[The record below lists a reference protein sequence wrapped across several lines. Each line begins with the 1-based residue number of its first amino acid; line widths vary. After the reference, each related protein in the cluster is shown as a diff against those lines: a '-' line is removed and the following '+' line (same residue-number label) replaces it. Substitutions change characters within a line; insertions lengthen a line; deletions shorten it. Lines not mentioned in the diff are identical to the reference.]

1 MSKKVII
8 AGGGTGGHIFPA
20 IAIGQ
25 ALQRLDK
32 DIELLFVGAKGKME
46 MEKIPQAGFP
56 IIGLDIA
63 GFNRSA
69 LWKNILLPIKL
80 VRSLFQAGSVL
91 KKFKPD
97 VVVGVGGFASF
108 PMLKEAQRKGIPTLI
123 QEQNSYAGKS
133 NQLLGK
139 EARVICVAY
148 EGMDQFFPADKIIQ
162 TGNPV
167 RPQISASTLSRE
179 DGVRYFELDPGR
191 KTVLVFGGSLGAR
204 SINDAI
210 AAGIPQLL
218 DHSLQLVWQTGK
230 GNASEARQEW
240 NGKKGVWA
248 QEFITKMEMA
258 YAAADVVVA
267 RAGAMTIGELCVA
280 GKPVIFVPYPHAAE
294 DHQTV
299 NAMSLVKKDAGLLVA
314 DAAASA
320 ELVPRLL
327 SLCDDAG
334 LQQQLSKNISALAI
348 KDADERIARQ
358 IIKLINK

>member
-1 MSKKVII
+1 MGKKVII

-56 IIGLDIA
+56 IVGLDIV
-63 GFNRSA
+63 GFNRSS
-69 LWKNILLPIKL
+69 LWKNILLPLKL

-108 PMLKEAQRKGIPTLI
+108 PMLKEAQRRGIPTLI
-123 QEQNSYAGKS
+123 QEQNSFAGKS

-139 EARVICVAY
+139 DARVICVAY
-148 EGMDQFFPADKIIQ
+148 EGMDQFFPAAKIIQ

-167 RPQISASTLSRE
+167 RPQISESTLTRE
-179 DGVRYFELDPGR
+179 DGVGYFELDSA
-191 KTVLVFGGSLGAR
+191 KQTVLVFGGSLGAR
-204 SINDAI
+204 SINEAI
-210 AAGIPQLL
+210 YEGLPQLL
-218 DHSLQLVWQTGK
+218 DHRLQLIWQTGK
-230 GNASEARQEW
+230 GNAAQARKDLVQQ
-240 NGKKGVWA
+240 KGVWA
-248 QEFITKMEMA
+248 EEFITKMEMA
-258 YAAADVVVA
+258 YAAADIVVA

-280 GKPVIFVPYPHAAE
+280 GKPVIFVPFPHAAE

-299 NAMSLVKKDAGLLVA
+299 NAMSLVKKDAGVLVPDAVVSSALL
-314 DAAASA
+314 
-320 ELVPRLL
+320 PRLL
-327 SLCDDAG
+327 SLADNQE
-334 LQQQLSKNISALAI
+334 LQHQLSRNISALAI
-348 KDADERIARQ
+348 KDADRRIARE